1 METIQIRLPEKEI
14 KDMDKRVREG
24 EYPSRS
30 EAIRDM
36 IRRAEL
42 FGIMSGFMELVKE
55 EGISREEIGKGDIR
69 GEVHREIFGG

>member
-1 METIQIRLPEKEI
+1 METIQIRLPEKEV
-14 KDMDKRVREG
+14 KDIDRRVRKR

-42 FGIMSGFMELVKE
+42 FEVMSGFMNLVKE
-55 EGISREEIGKGDIR
+55 EGVGRKDISKEGVRKEVYREMFRK
-69 GEVHREIFGG
+69 